1 MEKIDKLIKVLKA
14 ESQEE
19 VFSPVWGGSSKGRE
33 LEIQKNRYSTR
44 LAASS
49 RRHVLNRAEASL

>member
-1 MEKIDKLIKVLKA
+1 MYMEKIDKLIKVLKA

-44 LAASS
+44 LAASP
-49 RRHVLNRAEASL
+49 VAMY